1 MTGSFEGFDRDGLKD
16 LIKANG
22 GNVTNTV
29 NKKVNYLVQGDNPGD
44 TKVNKALE
52 LKVPVIDLQQ
62 LKAMVG

>member
-1 MTGSFEGFDRDGLKD
+1 M
-16 LIKANG
+16 IKANG

-44 TKVNKALE
+44 TKVNKAQE